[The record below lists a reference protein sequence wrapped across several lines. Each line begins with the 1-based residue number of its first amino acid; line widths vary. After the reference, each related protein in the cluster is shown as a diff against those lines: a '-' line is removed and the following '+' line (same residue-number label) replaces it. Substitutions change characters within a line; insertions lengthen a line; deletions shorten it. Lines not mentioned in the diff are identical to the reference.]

1 MNPYTPK
8 EPPCGQGGATMPEG
22 AFYGQERREYVRLS
36 DIHNSS
42 VTGYCGGGVC
52 GTTTLRKTPPPQ
64 LLITFKTITITGSLL
79 QAATPLRRRGVL
91 LGGDLS

>member
-8 EPPCGQGGATMPEG
+8 EPPCGQGG
-22 AFYGQERREYVRLS
+22 RREYVRPS

-52 GTTTLRKTPPPQ
+52 GTTTLRTTPPPQ
-64 LLITFKTITITGSLL
+64 LLIILKTLMIAGLPL
-79 QAATPLRRRGVL
+79 HAATPLLHRGVL
-91 LGGDLS
+91 A

>member
-1 MNPYTPK
+1 MNPQQKTTYQR
-8 EPPCGQGGATMPEG
+8 EPPCGQGG
-22 AFYGQERREYVRLS
+22 RREYVRPS

-52 GTTTLRKTPPPQ
+52 GTTMLRTTPPPQ
-64 LLITFKTITITGSLL
+64 LLITFKTITITGLLL
-79 QAATPLRRRGVL
+79 QAATPLLRRGVL

>member
-52 GTTTLRKTPPPQ
+52 GTTTLRTTPPPQ
-64 LLITFKTITITGSLL
+64 LLIILKTLMIAGSPLH
-79 QAATPLRRRGVL
+79 AATPLLHRGVL
-91 LGGDLS
+91 A